1 MVPSVDMNHNV
12 KQAIVLLTQK
22 GFQLEVA
29 AFERLFEKENPYE
42 IAEKL
47 IKQLEEVPETPIF
60 ITKKMIEE
68 VEAKV
73 QPKQEEALQ
82 QKEGETRS
90 TSLKRTT
97 AGTLSWRPYSKEV
110 DAKLEIV
117 VDPSEHL
124 SSGGSIENFME
135 YIRDRYDRL
144 ERIIRRRM
152 DVRGTTSITEAMNTP
167 RGSDVKVIGMIT
179 QKRERGRLIF
189 MEIEDREASTSVL
202 VPLTI
207 DREKFQR
214 AQGALLDQV
223 ICVVGRKSR
232 EDLIVASDII
242 NPDIPEIKPNMAF
255 EEVHVALLSDLHV
268 GSREF
273 LEKVFERFLLWLKG
287 EVGNGRQKYIA
298 GRVKYVVIAGDLV
311 DGIGVYPSQEEELKI
326 TDIYEQYK
334 ATARLIEKIPE
345 YIEVIIIPGNH
356 DATRQA
362 LPQPAIM
369 RKYAEPIYEC
379 RKVRMLG
386 DPSWVKLHDVE
397 FLLYHGRSLDDVIG
411 AVPGVMYRNLQKTVG
426 RAMEQLLKVRHL
438 APMYGQ
444 KTPIAAEKI
453 DWLVIDRVPDIF
465 HAGHVH
471 VEGYKRYRGRLIV
484 NSGTFQDQTAF
495 MKKMGLMPTP
505 GIVPIVNLQ
514 NFEVNQIDFK
524 SSM

>member
-1 MVPSVDMNHNV
+1 MSPNADKNQSV
-12 KQAIVLLTQK
+12 KQAVVLLTQR

-29 AFERLFEKENPYE
+29 ALQTLFEIENPRE
-42 IAEKL
+42 IVEKL
-47 IKQLEEVPETPIF
+47 IKHLEELPETPIF
-60 ITKKMIEE
+60 ITKTMLDELE
-68 VEAKV
+68 VEVKP
-73 QPKQEEALQ
+73 QQEESPQ
-82 QKEGETRS
+82 RKERDRPSPGLKK
-90 TSLKRTT
+90 TSVG
-97 AGTLSWRPYSKEV
+97 AVSWRPIAKDV
-110 DAKLEIV
+110 DAKVEII
-117 VDPSEHL
+117 VDPSEQL
-124 SSGGSIENFME
+124 SSGGSIENFVD
-135 YIRDRYDRL
+135 YIRDRYARL
-144 ERIIRRRM
+144 ERILRRRM
-152 DVRGTTSITEAMNTP
+152 DVRGATSISDALNAP
-167 RGSDVKVIGMIT
+167 GGSDVKVIGMIT
-179 QKRERGRLIF
+179 EKRERGRSIF

-207 DREKFQR
+207 DRDKFQR
-214 AQGALLDQV
+214 AQAALLDQV
-223 ICVVGRKSR
+223 ICVVGRKPR

-242 NPDIPEIKPNMAF
+242 SPDIPEVKPNMAF
-255 EEVHVALLSDLHV
+255 EEVHAALLSDLHV

-273 LEKVFERFLLWLKG
+273 LEDVFERFLLWLKG
-287 EVGNGRQKYIA
+287 GVGNGRQKYIA
-298 GRVKYVVIAGDLV
+298 SHIKYVIIAGDLV

-326 TDIYEQYK
+326 TDIYKQYE
-334 ATARLIEKIPE
+334 ATARLIEKIPD

-369 RKYAEPIYEC
+369 RKYAEPVYEC

-397 FLLYHGRSLDDVIG
+397 FLLYHGRSLDDVVG

-426 RAMEQLLKVRHL
+426 RAMEQLLKARHL

-484 NSGTFQDQTAF
+484 NSGTFQDQTSF

-524 SSM
+524 SYV

>member
-1 MVPSVDMNHNV
+1 MIPPADINRDV

-29 AFERLFEKENPYE
+29 AFEKLFEKENPCE
-42 IAEKL
+42 IVEKL
-47 IKQLEEVPETPIF
+47 IKHLEETPETPVF
-60 ITKKMIEE
+60 ITRKMLEE
-68 VEAKV
+68 LEVDV
-73 QPKQEEALQ
+73 QPKQEAIPQ
-82 QKEGETRS
+82 QKEEESPS
-90 TSLKRTT
+90 TSIKRTSIG
-97 AGTLSWRPYSKEV
+97 ALSWRPYAKDV

-117 VDPSEHL
+117 VDPSEQL
-124 SSGGSIENFME
+124 SSGGSIENFVE
-135 YIRDRYDRL
+135 YIRDRYARL
-144 ERIIRRRM
+144 ERILKRRM
-152 DVRGTTSITEAMNTP
+152 DVQGAMSISEGINAP

-179 QKRERGRLIF
+179 QKRERGRSIF

-207 DREKFQR
+207 DRDKFQR

-223 ICVVGRKSR
+223 ICVVGRKPR
-232 EDLIVASDII
+232 DDLIVASDII

-255 EEVHVALLSDLHV
+255 EEVHAALLSDLHV

-273 LEKVFERFLLWLKG
+273 LEEVFERFLLWLKG
-287 EVGNGRQKYIA
+287 GVGNGRQKYIA

-397 FLLYHGRSLDDVIG
+397 FLLYHGRSLDDVVG

-444 KTPIAAEKI
+444 KTPIAAEKR

-484 NSGTFQDQTAF
+484 NSGTFQGQTAF

-524 SSM
+524 SNV